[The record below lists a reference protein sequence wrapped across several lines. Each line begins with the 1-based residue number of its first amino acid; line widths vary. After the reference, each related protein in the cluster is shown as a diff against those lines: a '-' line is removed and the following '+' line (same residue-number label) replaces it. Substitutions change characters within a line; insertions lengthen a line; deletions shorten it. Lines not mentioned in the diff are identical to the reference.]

1 MGCTIST
8 DGSDPPSKK
17 NKISDMKCDKPL
29 NKYDLIRIEMV
40 LEYWYDEEPWSD
52 SKNNYFRSQ
61 LEQMDTYKQSKETG
75 AESSQDNKTSS
86 SQISKETGKE
96 GE

>member
-29 NKYDLIRIEMV
+29 NKYDLIRIEISGAQGDTLSEKIDKKM
-40 LEYWYDEEPWSD
+40 SG
-52 SKNNYFRSQ
+52 NY
-61 LEQMDTYKQSKETG
+61 LI
-75 AESSQDNKTSS
+75 AELCHYIN
-86 SQISKETGKE
+86 IKE
-96 GE
+96 GGYTKLTLVRDSIGKRPSRITL